1 MDNTQ
6 LPQRPQRGLYDP
18 SFEHDACGVGFLAH
32 LRGQASHDVVDR
44 GLRALERM
52 EHRGA
57 TGAEPNTGDGAGIL
71 IQIPHAL
78 FERECALGRILAP
91 EEGKTLTALPP
102 AGKYAVGLVFSSPD
116 PQAAA
121 LAKLIFAMVV
131 RQEGQVLLG
140 WRRVPTD
147 NRSLGQT
154 ARSVEPVMDHVFLAP
169 GPDVADTAAF
179 ERKLYVIRKRYQTT
193 IRTSGID
200 DTRYFHVP
208 SLSSRTL
215 TYKGMLT
222 PPQVREYF
230 SDLDDPRTESAL
242 ALFHSRFSTNTFPS
256 WELAHPYHLIAHNG
270 EINTLRGNINWMRAR
285 EAMLASPLFGDDLE
299 KILPIV
305 REGLSDSACLDSVLA
320 QTRGAA
326 RLIGRLRDGGW

>member
-6 LPQRPQRGLYDP
+6 LARRPQSGLYDP

-32 LRGQASHDVVDR
+32 LRGKASHDVVDR
-44 GLRALERM
+44 GLKALERM

-78 FERECALGRILAP
+78 FERECALGRIIAP
-91 EEGKTLTALPP
+91 EDGKPLAALPP
-102 AGKYAVGLVFSSPD
+102 AGQYAVGLVFSSPD

-131 RQEGQVLLG
+131 RQEGQQLLG

-169 GPDVADTAAF
+169 GRQRGGRRRVRAQAVRDPQAVPDDHPHQRHRRHQVLPRAVA
-179 ERKLYVIRKRYQTT
+179 V
-193 IRTSGID
+193 
-200 DTRYFHVP
+200 
-208 SLSSRTL
+208 
-215 TYKGMLT
+215 
-222 PPQVREYF
+222 
-230 SDLDDPRTESAL
+230 
-242 ALFHSRFSTNTFPS
+242 
-256 WELAHPYHLIAHNG
+256 LAHADLQGHAH
-270 EINTLRGNINWMRAR
+270 A
-285 EAMLASPLFGDDLE
+285 AA
-299 KILPIV
+299 
-305 REGLSDSACLDSVLA
+305 
-320 QTRGAA
+320 GA
-326 RLIGRLRDGGW
+326 